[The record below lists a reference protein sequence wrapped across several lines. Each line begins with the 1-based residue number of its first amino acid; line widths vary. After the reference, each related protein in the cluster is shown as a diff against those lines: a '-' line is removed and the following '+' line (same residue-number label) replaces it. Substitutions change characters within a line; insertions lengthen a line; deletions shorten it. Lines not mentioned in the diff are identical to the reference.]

1 MVAVQLIVLKIALD
15 HRPPPTSKGGEA
27 GMPFAGANDGLFEKP
42 RPYSFWQWRS
52 PKPCVVTQ
60 LPRVAQNILTPLSP
74 RYWQFLLYLFI
85 ILTINELILAPFHS
99 LYPAYSSLIGYVGLS
114 VEATLPLP
122 QIFANARS
130 RSCKGFRLSVLASW
144 LLGDAMKM
152 FWFFTSP
159 TEIPWAFKLC
169 GIFQA
174 GCDVFLGV
182 QYLMY
187 GSGEGVPPAAKG
199 RTAWPGS
206 SQHRPFVKR
215 MASGLGT
222 PSPVGEKDI

>member
-1 MVAVQLIVLKIALD
+1 M
-15 HRPPPTSKGGEA
+15 S
-27 GMPFAGANDGLFEKP
+27 
-42 RPYSFWQWRS
+42 S
-52 PKPCVVTQ
+52 
-60 LPRVAQNILTPLSP
+60 

-85 ILTINELILAPFHS
+85 VLTSLELILAPFS
-99 LYPAYSSLIGYVGLS
+99 SIYAKYSVLLGYIGLS

-144 LLGDAMKM
+144 LAGDAMKM
-152 FWFFTSP
+152 FWFFTST

-174 GCDVFLGV
+174 GCDAFLGV

-187 GSGEGVPPAAKG
+187 GSGEGKLKRDENAGP
-199 RTAWPGS
+199 S
-206 SQHRPFVKR
+206 SD
-215 MASGLGT
+215 LGT
-222 PSPVGEKDI
+222 EMKSAMPLGAGNGNALSGRRTPFEKALQ

>member
-1 MVAVQLIVLKIALD
+1 
-15 HRPPPTSKGGEA
+15 
-27 GMPFAGANDGLFEKP
+27 
-42 RPYSFWQWRS
+42 
-52 PKPCVVTQ
+52 
-60 LPRVAQNILTPLSP
+60 
-74 RYWQFLLYLFI
+74 
-85 ILTINELILAPFHS
+85 
-99 LYPAYSSLIGYVGLS
+99 

-174 GCDVFLGV
+174 GCDAFLGV

-187 GSGEGVPPAAKG
+187 GAGDGLAAARGKA
-199 RTAWPGS
+199 TWPG
-206 SQHRPFVKR
+206 SQHRPFAMR